1 MARRVEALV
10 IGSGPGGYAA
20 AIRLG
25 QLAKRVALVE
35 KERLGGECLNH
46 ACIPSKALIS
56 VARLVEN
63 LNRAEEIGVR
73 SEGLRLDFRQVQLWK
88 KRIVDGRASGIE
100 YLCRE
105 NDVEVVY
112 GEAVFRSPREIEVRG
127 KSGSE
132 VFNADRI
139 IIAVGSK
146 PIELPNFRFDG
157 QLVLSS
163 REALELEE
171 VPGRLLV
178 IGGGVVGSE
187 IGSMYAMLGSHVTIV
202 EMMDQILPGVDHEL
216 VSIVQRRLLRLGVTI
231 HVKSSANGFRLVDGA
246 ARVQVGTPQGETLVD
261 VDRILVSVG
270 RAPNTSAIERAGVE
284 LDEKGYV
291 RVDDHLQTSVPGTYA
306 IGDITG
312 PPLLAHKASHE
323 GIVVAEEISGIEQK
337 IDTVIPEVIYTEPEI
352 ATIGLTERKAK
363 ELGYTTVAGRFPFV
377 ASGRAQAAN
386 EKEGFVKVVGEKSS
400 GSLLGIQIVGSGASE
415 LIGEGVLALK
425 VGARIEDLSSAVHPH
440 PTLSEALMEAAGN
453 ALGKA
458 INIPNT

>member
-112 GEAVFRSPREIEVRG
+112 GEAVFRSPGEIEVRG

-202 EMMDQILPGVDHEL
+202 EMMDQILPSVDHEL

-284 LDEKGYV
+284 LDEKGFV

-337 IDTVIPEVIYTEPEI
+337 RDTVIPEVIYTEPEI

-400 GSLLGIQIVGSGASE
+400 GSLLGIQIVGSSASE
-415 LIGEGVLALK
+415 LISEGVLALK

>member
-56 VARLVEN
+56 VARLIEN
-63 LNRAEEIGVR
+63 INRAEEIGVR

-202 EMMDQILPGVDHEL
+202 EMMDQILPSVDHEL

-284 LDEKGYV
+284 LDEKGFV

-337 IDTVIPEVIYTEPEI
+337 RDTVIPEVIYTEPEI